1 LKPPKTTVSSSTST
15 TPTTPISQQNKPKP
29 TLSPSNIE
37 ALQKRLQELGFY
49 RGEIDGIWGPQTQA
63 AVEAA
68 QRAYSIGTADVDN
81 GRL

>member
-15 TPTTPISQQNKPKP
+15 TPISQLNKPKP

>member
-1 LKPPKTTVSSSTST
+1 LNTPST
-15 TPTTPISQQNKPKP
+15 TPSSSATQ
-29 TLSPSNIE
+29 

-68 QRAYSIGTADVDN
+68 QRSYDVSTSDIEKE
-81 GRL
+81 RL